1 MRVTLFSAPFRTKV
15 TLEDGLAVLTVGC
28 ADVGLAVVVGPFED
42 DPVLPLVGTVVNWHR
57 GS

>member
-1 MRVTLFSAPFRTKV
+1 MPFKSKV
-15 TLEDGLAVLTVGC
+15 TLEEGLAVLTVGC